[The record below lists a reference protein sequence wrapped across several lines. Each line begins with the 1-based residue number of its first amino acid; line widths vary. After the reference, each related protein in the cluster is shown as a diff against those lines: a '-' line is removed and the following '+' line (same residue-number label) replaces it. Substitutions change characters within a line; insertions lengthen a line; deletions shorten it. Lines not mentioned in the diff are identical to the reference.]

1 MSLALKNRIAALEA
15 VTRAH
20 EQPVIFFRWEVA
32 PDGSKPERLAAVVG
46 GRRVAEQQVGET
58 EAEFL
63 SRAAEVLRR
72 ELPGVNVSAFLEQ
85 VEP

>member
-1 MSLALKNRIAALEA
+1 MLLKNRIAALEA
-15 VTRAH
+15 TTRAH
-20 EQPVIFFRWEVA
+20 EPVIFFRWEVA
-32 PDGSKPERLAAVVG
+32 PDGSKPERVAAVVG
-46 GRRVAEQQVGET
+46 GRRIAEQQVGET

-63 SRAAEVLRR
+63 RRAAEVLRR